1 MIPAF
6 CAGGDL
12 KRLYEEDV
20 AETNCGRGK
29 PPPHASEFFRQIYLL
44 NDYLAA
50 LTTSSMASYHGN
62 GIPTHTQNPV
72 VLSFWDGIVMGGGV
86 GISIYGKYR
95 IATERTVFA
104 MPETSIGLFPDIGS
118 MFWMPR
124 MLSLPLARYVALT
137 GRRLMPADLI
147 YTGLATHYVSSE
159 KLDQLEQEL
168 VVASTSDAAD
178 PYGSVLDAFHET
190 TNPRPDECPLA
201 QDRKDIEKY
210 FNNAKGVE
218 DIMTA
223 LLASDPNSFA
233 SKTHFALSKMSPTSL
248 KITFLGLERGAAAT
262 NIGDALR
269 MEFRMTQGCLRTTSS
284 NRSDFYEGVR
294 AAVVDKDRSP
304 LWDPAA
310 LEDVTAEYVE
320 SFFRPVDHELET
332 LGSHRR
338 SKL

>member
-1 MIPAF
+1 MINCIRDALEEWIQQDNCPSGILIKSVKENGMIPAF

-20 AETNCGRGK
+20 AETNFGRGK

-50 LTTSSMASYHGN
+50 LTTSSMASYHDS
-62 GIPTHTQNPV
+62 GIPVHRNNPV

-95 IATERTVFA
+95 IATERTIFA

-124 MLSLPLARYVALT
+124 MLSLPLARYIALT

-168 VVASTSDAAD
+168 IVASTRDAAD
-178 PYGSVLDAFHET
+178 PFGSVLDAFHET
-190 TNPRPDECPLA
+190 TSPRPEECSLA
-201 QDRKDIEKY
+201 QDRKDIENY
-210 FNNAKGVE
+210 FNNAKSVE
-218 DIMTA
+218 DIM
-223 LLASDPNSFA
+223 
-233 SKTHFALSKMSPTSL
+233 
-248 KITFLGLERGAAAT
+248 
-262 NIGDALR
+262 
-269 MEFRMTQGCLRTTSS
+269 
-284 NRSDFYEGVR
+284 
-294 AAVVDKDRSP
+294 
-304 LWDPAA
+304 AA
-310 LEDVTAEYVE
+310 LNASNSDTLANQTQFAVKDVSYKSQNNV
-320 SFFRPVDHELET
+320 P
-332 LGSHRR
+332 GS
-338 SKL
+338 